1 MVLMVRGDD
10 QSAGG
15 CIYNGGNQTGGN
27 CSGNT
32 NNVNPKPSIAA
43 ALKVDFRL
51 LALLYILL
59 NLGFVLGDQTAGGC
73 IYNGGDQQ
81 GSDCNNNTS
90 SQSLAPVSSAAPVAS
105 SNSTQG
111 LPPGALAG
119 IAVAA
124 VTAFINLMALAATLM
139 DRGATVDG
147 HTPVNA
153 FKRAYLYRLVE
164 GCTLG
169 FGCGCFS
176 GLEHWMGEFL
186 ERGDKWHWAN
196 ERSGE
201 AGTQTEMS
209 MALNQA

>member
-1 MVLMVRGDD
+1 MVRGDD

-43 ALKVDFRL
+43 GFKVDLRL

-81 GSDCNNNTS
+81 GSVCNNNNNT
-90 SQSLAPVSSAAPVAS
+90 QSLAPVSSATPVAS
-105 SNSTQG
+105 SDSTQG

-119 IAVAA
+119 IVVAA

-139 DRGATVDG
+139 DRGAAVG

-186 ERGDKWHWAN
+186 ERGDKWRWAK

-201 AGTQTEMS
+201 VGTQTEMG